1 MWVLVVVSSLYW
13 LGIAV
18 AGWLT
23 RRRVPMLDRL
33 SAPEPTTWPRVAV
46 VIPARDEGVHIT
58 EALRAKLTDGY
69 PALELHVIDDRST
82 DDTGAQAIAFND
94 PRVSVTRVDAL
105 PDGWLGKV
113 NALQRGVEATTTEW
127 LLFSDADVHLAPGTL
142 ARVIAWAEAQS
153 LDFVSALPSVR
164 AGDAPTTVALQ
175 MFFRLITST
184 ARLGSVADPNSKA
197 AAGVGAFNLVRRS
210 ALAKSPGLEWLKMEV
225 ADDMGLGVMLK
236 RSGARCAVLAGRDAV
251 TLQFYPSLAAMFRA
265 LEKNGAQAPA
275 PMMLGGLVALLAVEL
290 GFYAGFSTP
299 HAWVQLLAM
308 VTFVWA
314 VTTDFLTA
322 RWLRMPTWPA
332 VFPGLGALPLT
343 FAMAR
348 SCLLAIKRGGV
359 MWRGTFYPTAV
370 VRAGQRLR

>member
-1 MWVLVVVSSLYW
+1 MNAKAVSDQSPEEPSVVGVRVRPAWSLALYALLVVSAGVALYAQRSPGVDPTLAQAAPWLFLAFALGFTVYRLALVMARRYSPFKAFIQIFLAALFFLLLLFPRAQGAATQASLLVSRD
-13 LGIAV
+13 ARV
-18 AGWLT
+18 RAMAAENAGW
-23 RRRVPMLDRL
+23 
-33 SAPEPTTWPRVAV
+33 
-46 VIPARDEGVHIT
+46 
-58 EALRAKLTDGY
+58 
-69 PALELHVIDDRST
+69 
-82 DDTGAQAIAFND
+82 
-94 PRVSVTRVDAL
+94 
-105 PDGWLGKV
+105 
-113 NALQRGVEATTTEW
+113 RG
-127 LLFSDADVHLAPGTL
+127 
-142 ARVIAWAEAQS
+142 ARVIAWAENQS

-290 GFYAGFSTP
+290 GFYAGFSSP